1 MNDYLFKDGF
11 APPEEGEVNGNG
23 EEHQQNEAENGN
35 NDEEF

>member
-11 APPEEGEVNGNG
+11 APPEDGGEGNG
-23 EEHQQNEAENGN
+23 EEHQHNEAENGN

>member
-11 APPEEGEVNGNG
+11 APPEDGG
-23 EEHQQNEAENGN
+23 EEHQHNEAENGN